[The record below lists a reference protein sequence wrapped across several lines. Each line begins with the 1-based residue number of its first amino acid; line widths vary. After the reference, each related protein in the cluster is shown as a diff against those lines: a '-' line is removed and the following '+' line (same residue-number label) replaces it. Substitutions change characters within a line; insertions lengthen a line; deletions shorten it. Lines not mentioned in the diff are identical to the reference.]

1 MIGRPVIKYTSM
13 DGWLRTFEIHEEF
26 RSIPHGTREALALY
40 LLHGCRPGS
49 FTTAFLAFDIVQA
62 YKFADKENAKAM
74 NALMAWMNRYVPA
87 EACGSYERVRRFK
100 GYVRDEEA

>member
-1 MIGRPVIKYTSM
+1 
-13 DGWLRTFEIHEEF
+13 
-26 RSIPHGTREALALY
+26 
-40 LLHGCRPGS
+40 
-49 FTTAFLAFDIVQA
+49 
-62 YKFADKENAKAM
+62 M

>member
-1 MIGRPVIKYTSM
+1 VIKYTST

-26 RSIPHGTREALALY
+26 RVIPPRTRESLTLY
-40 LLHGCRPGS
+40 LMHGCRPGS
-49 FTTAFLAFDIVQA
+49 FTSAVLAHDLVNA
-62 YKFADKENAKAM
+62 YKFADEENLKAM
-74 NALMAWMNRYVPA
+74 QSLVAWMHRYVPA